1 MLKKNNIKTILVNP
15 NDFMNNEDYK
25 NIIAKV
31 INNYNVN
38 NIFVD
43 IKINKDNF
51 IIKNINQLNKNILK
65 MCN

>member
-1 MLKKNNIKTILVNP
+1 
-15 NDFMNNEDYK
+15 MNNEDYK

-43 IKINKDNF
+43 LKINKDNF

>member
-1 MLKKNNIKTILVNP
+1 MPKQKI
-15 NDFMNNEDYK
+15 NEHF
-25 NIIAKV
+25 AKV

-43 IKINKDNF
+43 LKINKDNF

-65 MCN
+65 HSKNALLY